1 MITLHGAI
9 LSTCG
14 VVFLIFL
21 RWWGGHSKPLTAQEC
36 AEGIRQLQAVA
47 AGPHS
52 LAHLDDVAQ
61 LLAQDDGREFVMFNA
76 VRYRAQ
82 AQYPAGSPF
91 GTDPREADKRYG
103 KAIIWPLL
111 KRACLP
117 IFIARRTGQ
126 FVNDAGVP
134 DWHYVA
140 MVRYRSRRD
149 FLNFALAIESQGISV
164 HKWAAI
170 EQTHIFPTRPLLSLW
185 GMRSMVAAL
194 LLLLSWVSMEVFV

>member
-1 MITLHGAI
+1 MSTMQWTI
-9 LSTCG
+9 LAACAG
-14 VVFLIFL
+14 LYLLFLL
-21 RWWGGHSKPLTAQEC
+21 WWGGRGQPLTADETT
-36 AEGIRQLQAVA
+36 EGLRQLRAVA
-47 AGPHS
+47 AGSHS
-52 LAHLDDVAQ
+52 LAHLHEVEQ

-76 VRYRAQ
+76 VLYRNQ
-82 AQYPAGSPF
+82 AQYPAGMNF

-103 KAIIWPLL
+103 KAIVWPLL

-126 FVNDAGVP
+126 FVNDVQAP

-149 FLNFALAIESQGISV
+149 FLKFALEIEGKGISV

-170 EQTHIFPTRPLLSLW
+170 EQTHIFPTRPLVSVWSVRSTIALVLGCGGW
-185 GMRSMVAAL
+185 LAMRS
-194 LLLLSWVSMEVFV
+194 FV

>member
-1 MITLHGAI
+1 MSTMQWTI
-9 LSTCG
+9 LAACAG
-14 VVFLIFL
+14 LYLLFLL
-21 RWWGGHSKPLTAQEC
+21 WWGGRGQPLTADETT
-36 AEGIRQLQAVA
+36 EGLRQLRVVA
-47 AGPHS
+47 AGSHS
-52 LAHLDDVAQ
+52 LAHLHEVEQ

-76 VRYRAQ
+76 VLYRKQ
-82 AQYPAGSPF
+82 AQYPAGMNF

-103 KAIIWPLL
+103 KAIVWPLL

-126 FVNDAGVP
+126 FVNDVQGP

-149 FLNFALAIESQGISV
+149 FLKFALEIESKGISV

-170 EQTHIFPTRPLLSLW
+170 EQTHIFPTRPLVSVWSVRSTIALVLGCVGW
-185 GMRSMVAAL
+185 LAMRS
-194 LLLLSWVSMEVFV
+194 FV